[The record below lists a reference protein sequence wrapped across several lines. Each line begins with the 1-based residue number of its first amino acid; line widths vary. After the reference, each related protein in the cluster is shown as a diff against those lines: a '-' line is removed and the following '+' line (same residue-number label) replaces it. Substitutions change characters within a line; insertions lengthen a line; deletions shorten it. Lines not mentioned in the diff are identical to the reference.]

1 MKRVLPPVLRVVLFL
16 SGLHAF
22 SALAQEVSAPTPEAP
37 SPASAPEASLPTQET
52 ALPPAAPAMRQEAR
66 PVTSMASPPLAA
78 SGEMDALR
86 RELEDARQELL
97 ELKSEVRAQL
107 TTQSA
112 LQGWQEPWIEQKQ
125 KLKFFVMDGYFRV
138 RPELFRQLSLG
149 QEPSLFPTSRPGAPD
164 KTFGGVNMRLRME
177 PTLNISEQVRVR
189 IQADAL
195 DNLVFGSTPDYA
207 FSRNLANNYAWDR
220 NEFGLL
226 SNSQE
231 APTAGVNSLSNSLA
245 VKRAWGE
252 VSIPLGAFYFGRMPS
267 HWGLGML
274 RNDGSCLDCNLGDT
288 VDRLMLVA
296 EPWAGYYVA
305 PMFEINVAG
314 ALSSSNAG
322 SGQPMGLSTRDS
334 SYTVGAAFA
343 RRDTESQRKAKLGAG
358 EMVWNYGLHFT
369 YRRHSYE
376 AADYYN
382 NPFPADGTDGNV
394 GFVPRN
400 GNLFVPDIWLKYERP
415 RFRLELETATV
426 LGSFNRA
433 TTALTAGLPGQNQ
446 SLSVVQFGAVLQ
458 GEYSFYSGDL
468 RVQAEV
474 GFASG
479 DKAPGFGNYPR
490 QRAASNSARATD
502 GPQYNCQASG
512 CADKSIRNFRFN
524 RDYAVDMILFREIM
538 GGVTDA
544 LYLKP
549 SVKYRIVD
557 GFDVFGAMV
566 YSRAIYAESTP
577 SEKNAGL
584 GIEFNLGARYESE
597 EGFFAQL
604 AWGILFPL
612 SGFHG
617 WNSYGEVQKAK
628 TANALRG
635 ALGIRF

>member
-1 MKRVLPPVLRVVLFL
+1 M
-16 SGLHAF
+16 
-22 SALAQEVSAPTPEAP
+22 E
-37 SPASAPEASLPTQET
+37 
-52 ALPPAAPAMRQEAR
+52 
-66 PVTSMASPPLAA
+66 
-78 SGEMDALR
+78 ALR

-97 ELKSEVRAQL
+97 QLKSEVRAQL

-138 RPELFRQLSLG
+138 RPELFRQLNLG
-149 QEPSLFPTSRPGAPD
+149 QSYSLFPTASPRSPD
-164 KTFGGVNMRLRME
+164 RTFGGINTRLRME
-177 PTLNISEQVRVR
+177 PTLNISEQVRIR

-207 FSRNLANNYAWDR
+207 FSRNVANGYAWDR

-231 APTAGVNSLSNSLA
+231 PPASGINSLSNSLA
-245 VKRAWGE
+245 VKRVWGE
-252 VSIPLGAFYFGRMPS
+252 VSMPLGAFYFGRMPS

-274 RNDGSCLDCNLGDT
+274 RNDGGCLDCNLGDT
-288 VDRLMLVA
+288 VDRFMFVA
-296 EPWAGYYVA
+296 EPWAGYFIA
-305 PMFEINVAG
+305 PMFEMNIAG
-314 ALSSSNAG
+314 ALSPSNAG

-343 RRDTESQRKAKLGAG
+343 RRDTESQRKAKLGEGAS
-358 EMVWNYGLHFT
+358 VWNYGLHFT
-369 YRRHSYE
+369 YRSHSYD
-376 AADYYN
+376 AADYYAN
-382 NPFPADGTDGNV
+382 TFPESGSDDNV

-400 GNLFVPDIWLKYERP
+400 GHLFVPDIWVRYERP
-415 RFRLELETATV
+415 RFRLEFETAAV

-433 TTALTAGLPGQNQ
+433 TMAATAGLPGQNQ
-446 SLSVVQFGAVLQ
+446 SLQVLQFGAVLQ
-458 GEYSFYSGDL
+458 GEYLFYRGDL
-468 RVQAEV
+468 RVQAEI

-490 QRAASNSARATD
+490 RRAAPGSTTRPTD
-502 GPQYNCQASG
+502 GPQYACQTSG
-512 CADKSIRNFRFN
+512 CTDNAIRNFRFN
-524 RDYAVDMILFREIM
+524 RDYIVDMILFREIL

-557 GFDVFGAMV
+557 GLDVFGAMI

-577 SEKNAGL
+577 SERNAGL
-584 GIEFNLGARYESE
+584 GVEFNLGARYESE

-612 SGFHG
+612 SGFDGWGSHG
-617 WNSYGEVQKAK
+617 EIQKAK

>member
-1 MKRVLPPVLRVVLFL
+1 LLL
-16 SGLHAF
+16 SGLY
-22 SALAQEVSAPTPEAP
+22 ALPARAQPLP
-37 SPASAPEASLPTQET
+37 SPTQET
-52 ALPPAAPAMRQEAR
+52 AAPTEAVATAPEARPESAESGVVAPAAP
-66 PVTSMASPPLAA
+66 VTRMAQPNVAA
-78 SGEMDALR
+78 SRETEALR

-97 ELKSEVRAQL
+97 QLKSEVRAQL

-125 KLKFFVMDGYFRV
+125 KLKFFVLDGYFRV
-138 RPELFRQLSLG
+138 RPELFHQLTLG
-149 QEPSLFPTSRPGAPD
+149 QEQPLFPTTRPGSPD
-164 KTFGGVNMRLRME
+164 KTFGGINMRLRME

-207 FSRNLANNYAWDR
+207 YSRNVANGHAWDR

-231 APTAGVNSLSNSLA
+231 PPSAGVNSISNSLV

-252 VSIPLGAFYFGRMPS
+252 ASIPLGAFYFGRMPS

-274 RNDGSCLDCNLGDT
+274 RNDGNCLDCNLGDT
-288 VDRLMLVA
+288 VDRFILVA

-305 PMFEINVAG
+305 PMFEMNIAG
-314 ALSSSNAG
+314 VLSPAHAG

-334 SYTVGAAFA
+334 SYTLGVVLAHK
-343 RRDTESQRKAKLGAG
+343 DTESQRKAKLDAG
-358 EMVWNYGLHFT
+358 ESFWNYGLHFT
-369 YRRHSYE
+369 FRNHSYD
-376 AADYYN
+376 AADHYA
-382 NPFPADGTDGNV
+382 NPFPEDGLGNV
-394 GFVPRN
+394 AFVPRK
-400 GNLFVPDIWLKYERP
+400 GQLFVPDFWVKYERP
-415 RFRLELETATV
+415 HFRLELETAAV

-433 TTALTAGLPGQNQ
+433 TTAALADQPGQNQ

-458 GEYSFYSGDL
+458 GEYLFYKGDL
-468 RVQAEV
+468 RLQAEV

-490 QRAASNSARATD
+490 QKAASGNARSAD
-502 GPQYNCQASG
+502 GPQYACGPSG
-512 CADKSIRNFRFN
+512 CTDKAIRNFRFN
-524 RDYAVDMILFREIM
+524 RDYIVDMILFREII

-549 SVKYRIVD
+549 SVKYRVAD
-557 GFDVFGAMV
+557 GFDLFGAMI
-566 YSRAIYAESTP
+566 YSRAIYAQSTP
-577 SEKNAGL
+577 SERNAGL

-604 AWGILFPL
+604 GWGILFPL
-612 SGFHG
+612 SGLGG
-617 WNSYGEVQKAK
+617 WNSYGEAQKAK